1 MDRIVHLGKWLMMK
15 EKLFTDRQ
23 GKELKWEYVERTTK
37 TNAEVDGIEIFATIM
52 QDDVEYAIVIAVY
65 RIPVENYV
73 LEFPAGLVDPLDN
86 DVALTALRELK
97 EETGYT
103 ASIEDVIEVSPRVF
117 VDPWKSTESSR
128 YVRIK
133 VDGARTEN
141 MNPIQELEAEED
153 IKVLLLPLSSLM
165 SSLIEVAERE
175 NYFLDSRLYNL
186 ALGIE
191 VFNKR

>member
-1 MDRIVHLGKWLMMK
+1 MMK

-37 TNAEVDGIEIFATIM
+37 ADREVDGIEIFATIM
-52 QDDVEYAIVIAVY
+52 QDDIDHAIVIAVY

-73 LEFPAGLVDPLDN
+73 LEFPAGLVDPQDN

-97 EETGYT
+97 EETGYV
-103 ASIEDVIEVSPRVF
+103 ASVEDVIEVSPRVF

-133 VDGARTEN
+133 VDGARAEN
-141 MNPIQELEAEED
+141 INPTQELEADED
-153 IKVLLLPLSSLM
+153 IKVLLLPLHSLM

-191 VFNKR
+191 LFNKR

>member
-1 MDRIVHLGKWLMMK
+1 VHLGKWLMMK

-37 TNAEVDGIEIFATIM
+37 ADREVDGIEIFATIM
-52 QDDVEYAIVIAVY
+52 QDDIDHAIVIAVY

-73 LEFPAGLVDPLDN
+73 LEFPAGLVDPQDN

-97 EETGYT
+97 EETGYV
-103 ASIEDVIEVSPRVF
+103 ASVEDVIEVSPRVF

-133 VDGARTEN
+133 VDGARAEN
-141 MNPIQELEAEED
+141 INPTQELEADED
-153 IKVLLLPLSSLM
+153 IKVLLLPLHSLM

-191 VFNKR
+191 LFNKR

>member
-37 TNAEVDGIEIFATIM
+37 TNGDVDGIEVFATII
-52 QDDVEYAIVIAVY
+52 QDDVEHAIVVAVY
-65 RIPVENYV
+65 RIPVENFV
-73 LEFPAGLVDPLDN
+73 LEFPAGLVDPEDN
-86 DVALTALRELK
+86 DVALTAIRELK

-103 ASIEDVIEVSPRVF
+103 ASIEDVIEVSPRVCI
-117 VDPWKSTESSR
+117 DPWKSTESSR

-141 MNPIQELEAEED
+141 INPIQELESDED
-153 IKVLLLPLSSLM
+153 IKVMLLPLHSLM
-165 SSLIEVAERE
+165 SSLIEIADRE

-191 VFNKR
+191 IYNKR